1 MAVEPGRNWQR
12 YDTRDRIKRL
22 AIAVLAAA
30 TVLSSWLW
38 LDLDLQYVASSP
50 PELLDLAV
58 RMYPPE
64 WAYAPDIVMPLI
76 ETIHIAVV
84 GTILAVVL
92 SIPVAFLAARNT
104 TPNRVTYAV
113 GKLIVTVSRS
123 VHTIIWAMLF
133 VVMFG
138 PGAFAGMVAIGV
150 RSIGFV
156 GKLLGE
162 EIEEIAFDQVE
173 AIDATGAS
181 TFQVLLYGVI
191 PQIKPA
197 LVGISVYR
205 WDINVRGATILG
217 VVGAGGIGVQLF
229 DAVDAFQWSTVAL
242 ILIAILG
249 IVLLSETV
257 SARARAMVR

>member
-1 MAVEPGRNWQR
+1 MAVETGRSWQR
-12 YDTRDRIKRL
+12 HGTQRRIKRL
-22 AIAVLAAA
+22 LAALVATA
-30 TVLSSWLW
+30 TVVGSWLW
-38 LDLDLQYVASSP
+38 LELDLQYITSSP

-58 RMYPPE
+58 RMYPPA

-84 GTILAVVL
+84 GTILAVMMSV
-92 SIPVAFLAARNT
+92 PVAFLAARNT
-104 TPNRVTYAV
+104 TPNDLTYAL
-113 GKLIVTVSRS
+113 GKLIVTTSRS

-133 VVMFG
+133 TVMFG
-138 PGAFAGMVAIGV
+138 PGAFAGMVAIAV

-162 EIEEIAFDQVE
+162 EIEEISFDQVE
-173 AIDATGAS
+173 AIKATGGS

-197 LVGISVYR
+197 LVGISIYR

-217 VVGAGGIGVQLF
+217 VVGAGGIGVELF
-229 DAVDAFQWSTVAL
+229 DAVDAFQWSNVAM

-249 IVLLSETV
+249 IVLLSEIV
-257 SARARAMVR
+257 SARARAMTR